1 MHPTR
6 KSDNGVELDTTSPI
20 QGSGLDQRAPG
31 RPTSPVGGSGRAP
44 TLEPGVW
51 PDERP
56 RGSFGA
62 GRPPPPQ
69 AGPPGLSALRS
80 EGLRTAAPGSV
91 SPSLTDMSTLRKQRH
106 FNLVATMR
114 PRSNHL
120 GPVRV

>member
-1 MHPTR
+1 
-6 KSDNGVELDTTSPI
+6 
-20 QGSGLDQRAPG
+20 LDQGAPG

-91 SPSLTDMSTLRKQRH
+91 SPGLTDISTLRKQRH
-106 FNLVATMR
+106 FNLVATTPLARTVLSR
-114 PRSNHL
+114 PAPLRASSTCAERL
-120 GPVRV
+120 